1 MSNLP
6 VTALA
11 LAGLCFCSAL
21 GVVFSMQLSRQ
32 SYGELSQIQ
41 SAIDALG
48 VQWAQLQ
55 IEESTLSEYGLIE
68 NFATDRL
75 DMELPDLDDSVMI
88 AR

>member
-1 MSNLP
+1 MSKLP

-21 GVVFSMQLSRQ
+21 GVVFSKQLSRQ
-32 SYGELSQIQ
+32 SYGELSKIQ

-68 NFATDRL
+68 NLASERL
-75 DMELPDLDDSVMI
+75 GMKYPGLDGSVMI